1 VSGSP
6 GDRTQFRRGVLTV
19 RSLALRARRRLAAEA
34 GFTLTELLMASVI
47 GLLVVGTG
55 AMVFTAA
62 VRSQP
67 GQSARSEAIRDGRTM
82 TERLV
87 RELRQGEA
95 LDASTGD
102 SWGSQNLS
110 FRTFVHNSAACVSTD
125 PGRETALCRVTYT
138 CTAGA
143 CTRAEADPQTGTP
156 GTAVQVISG
165 LASPA
170 VFSYQTDPTA
180 ECPVPTPANE
190 GVSISD
196 AATLRNSGDSP
207 GRVCVALVFDS

>member
-1 VSGSP
+1 
-6 GDRTQFRRGVLTV
+6 
-19 RSLALRARRRLAAEA
+19 
-34 GFTLTELLMASVI
+34 MATVI
-47 GLLVVGTG
+47 GLLVVGMGTV
-55 AMVFTAA
+55 VFTAA

-95 LDASTGD
+95 LDTGAGD
-102 SWGSQNLS
+102 SWGSQSLS
-110 FRTFVHNSAACVSTD
+110 FRTFVHNSASCVSTD

-138 CTAGA
+138 CSTAGA
-143 CTRAEADPQTGTP
+143 CTRGEADPQTGTQ
-156 GTAVQVISG
+156 GSAVQVISG
-165 LASPA
+165 LASSA

-180 ECPVPTPANE
+180 NCPVPTPANE
-190 GVSISD
+190 AVSISD

-207 GRVCVALVFDS
+207 GRLCVALVFAS

>member
-1 VSGSP
+1 M
-6 GDRTQFRRGVLTV
+6 
-19 RSLALRARRRLAAEA
+19 ARLRLAGDA

-87 RELRQGEA
+87 RELRQGDE
-95 LDASTGD
+95 LDASAGD
-102 SWGSQNLS
+102 SWGSQSLS
-110 FRTFVHNSAACVSTD
+110 FRTFVHNSPTCVSTD
-125 PGRETALCRVTYT
+125 PAQETALCRVTYT
-138 CTAGA
+138 CTEA
-143 CTRAEADPQTGTP
+143 CTRAEADPQTGAQ
-156 GTAVQVISG
+156 GTALQVISG
-165 LASPA
+165 LASPD

-180 ECPVPTPANE
+180 DCPVPTPANE

-207 GRVCVALVFDS
+207 GRVCVALTFAS